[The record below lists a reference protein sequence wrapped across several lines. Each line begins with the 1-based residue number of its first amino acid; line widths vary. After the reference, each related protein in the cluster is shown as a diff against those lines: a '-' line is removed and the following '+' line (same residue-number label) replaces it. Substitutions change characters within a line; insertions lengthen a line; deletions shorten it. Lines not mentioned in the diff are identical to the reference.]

1 MSLEWL
7 SSAEIQERRSDLF
20 TLEQRRQ
27 RDRVGRMEK
36 IEIRFQGLP
45 NDTTLIMNKGLS
57 TPFNCAQ
64 RKQFVCVY
72 SILISINST
81 FSSDLSERHCNA
93 SAIALING
101 NIPWD
106 MHRPLEESSTLQLL
120 NFHVADPHIVNRA
133 FWRSCSF
140 LLGAALQQ
148 SVKDEAGLQLH
159 SFPSPNVKSGSF
171 VHDISLAQKGWQ
183 PSAEELRAISAEM
196 IKLAGR
202 RQKIERLEVS
212 HDLAFEMFKDN
223 PYKREQLP
231 SISKSGKL
239 YFHLFSTYQN

>member
-1 MSLEWL
+1 MCAGWL
-7 SSAEIQERRSDLF
+7 SSAEVQERRSDLF

-45 NDTTLIMNKGLS
+45 NDTTLVMNKGLS

-64 RKQFVCVY
+64 RK
-72 SILISINST
+72 LIADFYLLTKITIFNLQI
-81 FSSDLSERHCNA
+81 DLGERHCNA

-101 NIPWD
+101 TIPWD

-120 NFHVADPHIVNRA
+120 NFHIADPHIVNRA

-140 LLGAALQQ
+140 LLGAVLQET
-148 SVKDEAGLQLH
+148 VKDVAALQLH
-159 SFPSPNVKSGSF
+159 SFPSPNVKTGSF
-171 VHDISLAQKGWQ
+171 VHDVSLAQKGWQ

-196 IKLAGR
+196 VKLSAR

-212 HDLAFEMFKDN
+212 HDLALEMFKDN

-231 SISKSGKL
+231 SISRSG
-239 YFHLFSTYQN
+239 